1 MHDPDTFFNELRK
14 AAFAGG
20 HRFAERIEDRLAAFR
35 SAASRLEKAIPVF
48 SSPQDM
54 PALRVHLTDAL
65 LPAYDE
71 LANHIL
77 SPDEMAAAF
86 RDWITDID
94 RTAQALPESVSSPEP
109 ARLYTASSAD
119 GPVTAVRKGAVR
131 IVRKFG
137 SPDDDRIRDVP
148 VRDLGLA
155 LTREWLPVQFG
166 KVLDDDRRRIARHSA
181 LLEKSFS
188 DVFFAILRAE
198 NEWRLAEEVLPDR
211 DALPETDTSPD
222 DDGLATDGEAP
233 AEAAPGHARLPASAD
248 KNILDVHFERLNDSL
263 SRLTERLA
271 ETAEACESAAAR
283 DVERRIEQAWIPLES
298 ESSKAGSFMSD
309 IPDVDDGLLKKRL
322 ARIDAQSED
331 WHAWKTRLG
340 SRSSFFLALATLK
353 NDLDLLVDG
362 MEEGVAR
369 HLVQPIRE
377 RTTAVSARLQEAE
390 ERLMGQSDLTGQGLF
405 DRRAGSFKALGDD
418 AIRRVQEDLVEP
430 IQEKSMLTRIPE
442 ENQAF
447 LVKISELIERLPDAF
462 HMHPLYSDPD
472 DPVDP
477 DEDARV
483 VSLKDVV
490 RNGTSDIDADQ
501 LEEGTLEAR
510 ADLKETLEN
519 LVSLPSIVR
528 FSFDSATGTDDDED
542 LDPDAAQDQD
552 ADQLLTMMQESL
564 QRTRD
569 AIGTTAQEI
578 ESSATMLVHVYR
590 IQTLNAWTRIQDR
603 LQVEHQVGAYVLDV
617 RSRLDAEAREASQR
631 LGRLTRRLRVLSERL
646 LWKGHREARALIEKG
661 KEAVGTPSP
670 TRASFHDTALGL
682 AELEQVLEDVPAVYR
697 KLFSFQPLTDPDLLI
712 GRNESRTFIENQL
725 HQFNLGMPQASMLVG
740 GPSSGRTSL
749 LNVLQTTEF
758 SDYPVRTL
766 RLRERPDSPDALIR
780 LLAESLELPVPDVSS
795 VSEAARSLLDA
806 LDPEEA
812 PICIVEHLEGLM
824 LRGIGGYDLLVDM
837 LQLMS
842 LTDSRIIWIGTMSSF
857 AWQLLKTADPDS
869 AALVNVHAMTD
880 LTREDLERLIM
891 ERHRKS
897 GIPIEFIEPEDPSPL
912 LRRKLRRVSSRDM
925 RQQILKEAFFDRL
938 FSQFG
943 QNIQMALLQ
952 WIRSVR
958 MSDDASSMRVDVT
971 PALNLSFF
979 SGFNMDQVFALKAI
993 LEHGTLSPDEYASVD
1008 RLPEDRALTLFET
1021 LGNALVIETT
1031 ERRESGR
1038 MYRHSAVGASQ
1049 QYRIRP
1055 LFSHA
1060 VIRLLQ
1066 ERNVVH

>member
-1 MHDPDTFFNELRK
+1 MHDPGTYLNDLRK
-14 AAFAGG
+14 AAFDGG
-20 HRFAERIEDRLAAFR
+20 HRFATGIQRRLAALR
-35 SAASRLEKAIPVF
+35 QATSQLEQSLPDVSKPEEL
-48 SSPQDM
+48 S
-54 PALRVHLTDAL
+54 ALRTHLTESL
-65 LPAYDE
+65 LPAYDN
-71 LANHIL
+71 LTKTIL
-77 SPDEMAAAF
+77 SPDEMADAF
-86 RDWITDID
+86 RDWIEDLD
-94 RTAQALPESVSSPEP
+94 GKAGALPESVSSEEPEN
-109 ARLYTASSAD
+109 LYAPSTAD
-119 GPVTAVRKGAVR
+119 GPLTAIRKSGIRVT
-131 IVRKFG
+131 RKFG
-137 SPDDDRIRDVP
+137 TAVEVRVRDVP
-148 VRDLGLA
+148 VRNLGMA

-166 KVLDDDRRRIARHSA
+166 KVLDDDRSRIARHTA
-181 LLEKSFS
+181 LIEQSFS
-188 DVFFAILRAE
+188 EVFYAILRAE
-198 NEWRLAEEVLPDR
+198 NEWRLISEVP
-211 DALPETDTSPD
+211 PD
-222 DDGLATDGEAP
+222 DDAIVAEEEETALESSASSSTSHADDGYEIEADI
-233 AEAAPGHARLPASAD
+233 EHLRSA
-248 KNILDVHFERLNDSL
+248 L
-263 SRLTERLA
+263 SRLSEVLA
-271 ETAEACESAAAR
+271 ASHDAFESAAAN
-283 DVERRIEQAWIPLES
+283 DVERRLEQAWIPLES
-298 ESSKAGSFMSD
+298 ETSKAGSFMAD
-309 IPDVDDGLLKKRL
+309 IPRVDDELLKKRL
-322 ARIDAQSED
+322 GRIDAHADD
-331 WHAWKTRLG
+331 WRIWKTRLA
-340 SRSSFFLALATLK
+340 SRAMFFQALATLK
-353 NDLDLLVDG
+353 SDLDLLVKG
-362 MEEGVAR
+362 MDEGANR

-377 RTTAVSARLQEAE
+377 RTSAVAARLQEAE
-390 ERLMGQSDLTGQGLF
+390 ERLVGQSGQPGQGLF
-405 DRRAGSFKALGDD
+405 GRRAGTFKALGDE

-430 IQEKSMLTRIPE
+430 IQETSMLTRIPE

-447 LVKISELIERLPDAF
+447 LEKISELIEQLPEAF

-472 DPVDP
+472 DPVEP
-477 DEDARV
+477 DEDAII

-490 RNGTSDIDADQ
+490 RNGTSDIDAEQ
-501 LEEGTLEAR
+501 LEEGTQEAR

-528 FSFDSATGTDDDED
+528 FSFDSATESNNDED
-542 LDPDAAQDQD
+542 ESAPLEQD

-569 AIGTTAQEI
+569 AIGTTAEEI
-578 ESSATMLVHVYR
+578 ETSAAMLVHVYR
-590 IQTLNAWTRIQDR
+590 QQALNAWTRIQDR
-603 LQVEHQVGAYVLDV
+603 VEVEHQVGAYVLDV
-617 RSRLDAEAREASQR
+617 RSRLDAEAREAGQR
-631 LGRLTRRLRVLSERL
+631 LGRWTRQLRVLSERL
-646 LWKGHREARALIEKG
+646 LWKGHREARALIERG
-661 KEAVGTPSP
+661 KEAVGTQSP

-682 AELEQVLEDVPAVYR
+682 AELEQVLENAPTVYR
-697 KLFSFQPLTDPDLLI
+697 KLFSFRPLTDPDLLI
-712 GRNESRTFIENQL
+712 GRVESRTFIENQL
-725 HQFNLGMPQASMLVG
+725 HQFKLGMPQASVLVG

-749 LNVLQTTEF
+749 LNVLQSEVF
-758 SDYPVRTL
+758 SEYSVRTL
-766 RLRERPDSPDALIR
+766 RIRERPDSPDALIR
-780 LLAESLELPVPDVSS
+780 LLAESLELAIPEVAS
-795 VSEAARSLLDA
+795 VSEAAKALLEA
-806 LDPEEA
+806 MDPDDA

-880 LTREDLERLIM
+880 LTRTDLERLIM

-958 MSDDASSMRVDVT
+958 MSDDAGSMRVAVT

-993 LEHGTLSPDEYASVD
+993 LEHGTLSPDEYARID

-1021 LGNALVIETT
+1021 LGNSLVIETT
-1031 ERRESGR
+1031 ERRESGKL
-1038 MYRHSAVGASQ
+1038 YRHSAVKSTQ

-1060 VIRLLQ
+1060 IIRLLQ